1 MVLFSARSL
10 AHSTW
15 VMVFQP
21 FENFT
26 IELHKCENRAWKC
39 RDRIDGTWSQS
50 VDGKCSVVDRSEEK
64 SEKMVWAGL
73 VPCLIWILRRCTII
87 KFDASGEAFTFT
99 YVIPIS
105 TNNSSAQFICY
116 GTARRGNR
124 EQYPFSPGIQ
134 LQNCN
139 IEINMEQTLHILI
152 TREREIRRFETRPKF
167 NVPLLLECSLQIVD
181 YVRTNCEN
189 ADLHAK
195 QSICTKCINSTHS
208 YRRHSKYTTR
218 HSSTFNWIVP
228 LWFTIKI

>member
-1 MVLFSARSL
+1 
-10 AHSTW
+10 
-15 VMVFQP
+15 
-21 FENFT
+21 
-26 IELHKCENRAWKC
+26 
-39 RDRIDGTWSQS
+39 
-50 VDGKCSVVDRSEEK
+50 
-64 SEKMVWAGL
+64 MVWAGL
-73 VPCLIWILRRCTII
+73 VPCLIWILRRCTIV

-134 LQNCN
+134 LHNCN

-152 TREREIRRFETRPKF
+152 TRERNTTLW
-167 NVPLLLECSLQIVD
+167 NTSQVQCSTSSRMQFANC
-181 YVRTNCEN
+181 RT

-218 HSSTFNWIVP
+218 HSSTFNWILP